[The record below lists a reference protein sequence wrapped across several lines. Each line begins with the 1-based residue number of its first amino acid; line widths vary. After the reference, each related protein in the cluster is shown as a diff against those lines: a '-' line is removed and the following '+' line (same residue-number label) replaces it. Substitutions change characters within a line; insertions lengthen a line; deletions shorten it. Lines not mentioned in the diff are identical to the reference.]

1 MLRHILIMTDRLHVA
16 YFVSIQILRAK
27 TFFGVISSIEQVGR
41 MRLLT
46 RLLASI
52 SVAAALVY
60 GQNDAGGG
68 AAPGHQ
74 IVDDGNGQKSVPLRT
89 HSLYPPYLDSDLQ
102 SRWFVNVCMS
112 LTLGGNLVEILLW
125 MQISS

>member
-1 MLRHILIMTDRLHVA
+1 MLIRVDPDSKGKNI
-16 YFVSIQILRAK
+16 SWSN
-27 TFFGVISSIEQVGR
+27 SSIEQVGR
-41 MRLLT
+41 MTLLT

-60 GQNDAGGG
+60 GQNGAAGG

-74 IVDDGNGQKSVPLRT
+74 IVDDGTGQKSVPLRT

-102 SRWFVNVCMS
+102 SRWYVHVWM
-112 LTLGGNLVEILLW
+112 LLILGGNLVGTLLL
-125 MQISS
+125 MQISI